1 MRIAPLLSACLLA
14 ASCSCTTIR
23 EAPTPPPIDGK
34 ATVTKTDDMLVY
46 AVGTRIEAPKEA
58 VWRVLVDG
66 ANYTKWNSTLASFQG
81 DIAQGKQVELVTKA
95 VPDTTFQLTVS
106 ELVPNEKMV
115 WEDGMPMGLFA
126 GVRTYRLRAEPDGAT
141 VFTMSEVFSGGMLG
155 MIEGSLPDMR
165 SSFETVAADLKRK
178 VEADVPSVA
187 KPEAPTEPPAQ
198 APAAP

>member
-1 MRIAPLLSACLLA
+1 LRPTLIALLFVLA
-14 ASCSCTTIR
+14 ASCSTVR

-34 ATVTKTDDMLVY
+34 AVMTKTDDMLVY
-46 AVGTRIEAPKEA
+46 AVGTRIEAPREA
-58 VWRVLVDG
+58 VWRVLVDAPG
-66 ANYTKWNSTLASFQG
+66 YTKWNSTLASLDG
-81 DIAQGKQVELVTKA
+81 EIAQGKQVQLVTKA

-126 GVRTYRLRAEPDGAT
+126 GVRTYRLRSDPDGAT
-141 VFTMSEVFSGGMLG
+141 IFTMSEVFSGGMLG

-178 VEADVPSVA
+178 VEADVPKPRDEAALDAPATGEA
-187 KPEAPTEPPAQ
+187 KPAP
-198 APAAP
+198 

>member
-1 MRIAPLLSACLLA
+1 MCMRMLAFVALSLV

-23 EAPTPPPIDGK
+23 EAPTPPPVDGK

-58 VWRVLVDG
+58 V
-66 ANYTKWNSTLASFQG
+66 TKWNTTLASLNG
-81 DIAQGKQVELVTKA
+81 EIAQGKKVELVTKA
-95 VPDTTFQLTVS
+95 VPDTTFKLTVS

-126 GVRTYRLRAEPDGAT
+126 GVRTYRVRSEPDGAT

-178 VEADVPSVA
+178 AESDVPKPVDA
-187 KPEAPTEPPAQ
+187 AAPAPEA
-198 APAAP
+198 AAPTPAP